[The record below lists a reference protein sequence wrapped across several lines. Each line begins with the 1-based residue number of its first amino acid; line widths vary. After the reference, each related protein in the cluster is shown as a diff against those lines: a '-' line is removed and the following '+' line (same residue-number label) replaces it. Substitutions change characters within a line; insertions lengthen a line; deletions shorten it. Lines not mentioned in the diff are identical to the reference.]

1 MFITSLS
8 VRWNHWNFFF
18 LLWNGSTIFII
29 NKIWTLFIID
39 TVYDRH
45 LINTLKIDTMC
56 AQQGLGSNWD
66 YYYARSFISSS
77 LLPNAHLVTIASW
90 VKFSPKFMS
99 SLAFYSELHDKY
111 HVSLDACC
119 KPRLDEPTNWISGFR
134 ICLSDCLVF
143 LQKLMWWLLKIRL
156 P

>member
-1 MFITSLS
+1 MDIFTISRLAKLEKMDSILTLKYFLFITSLS

-18 LLWNGSTIFII
+18 LLWNWSTIFII
-29 NKIWTLFIID
+29 NKIWTLFVID

-77 LLPNAHLVTIASW
+77 LLPNAHLVTIANC
-90 VKFSPKFMS
+90 VKFSPK
-99 SLAFYSELHDKY
+99 L
-111 HVSLDACC
+111 
-119 KPRLDEPTNWISGFR
+119 ISPLCFF
-134 ICLSDCLVF
+134 ILNYMMNIIYL
-143 LQKLMWWLLKIRL
+143 
-156 P
+156 